1 MGLQQERE
9 IKFSS
14 YLGKLLENYEIA
26 EERKLK

>member
-1 MGLQQERE
+1 MGLQQERK

-14 YLGKLLENYEIA
+14 HLGKLLENYEIA